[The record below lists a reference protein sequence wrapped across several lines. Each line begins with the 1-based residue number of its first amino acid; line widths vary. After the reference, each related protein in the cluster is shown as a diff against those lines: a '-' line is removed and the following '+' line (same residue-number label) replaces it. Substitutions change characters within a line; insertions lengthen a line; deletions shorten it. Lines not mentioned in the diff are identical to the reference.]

1 MGAIQ
6 NELNQLLGT
15 TALVAGGAKKL
26 STDAKLLAKEKAEA
40 GAKEAELAEQQHAI
54 EKDLKQ
60 YKEENKMIKKG
71 LTPMGEGTYQTDLFK
86 QNSNIDMK
94 ARKLAMKT
102 AKEKIESIKL
112 QRDEYKKLIG
122 GNK

>member
-15 TALVAGGAKKL
+15 TALVAGGAKKV

-40 GAKEAELAEQQHAI
+40 GSKEAELAEQQHAL

-60 YKEENKMIKKG
+60 YKEENKLIKKG
-71 LTPMGEGTYQTDLFK
+71 LTPMGEGKYQTDLFN

-102 AKEKIESIKL
+102 AIEKIESIKY
-112 QRDEYKKLIG
+112 QRSEYQKLIG
-122 GNK
+122 GKK